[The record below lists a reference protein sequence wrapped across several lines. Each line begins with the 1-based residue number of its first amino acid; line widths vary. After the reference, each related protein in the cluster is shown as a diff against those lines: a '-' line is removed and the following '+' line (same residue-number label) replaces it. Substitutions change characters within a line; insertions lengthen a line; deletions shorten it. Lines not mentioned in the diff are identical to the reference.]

1 MFDAAWTTAYNRL
14 HSSLLRFHAFMMGP
28 RNQQMRP
35 DVEAAVRSE
44 ALLTSFKES
53 TKTMSGTLKMRILA
67 LSLGLTTLF
76 TAAALA
82 QAASAGKA
90 PASAPASAEP
100 AATKIGIVNIQD
112 AIFAS
117 NEGKK
122 EVDALQQ
129 KFNPKQAELKNLNDE
144 VENLKK
150 QFQAQSDKLNDE
162 QRASRAKE
170 IEAKQKTLQRNYE
183 DAQTEFQQAEQ
194 EVLNRIGG
202 KMLTVLEKYAK
213 ANGYAVV
220 LDVSNPQT
228 PVLWAS
234 QGTVITKEL
243 VDAFNAE
250 NPAAAPAAKPAGA
263 AATPARPVAPR
274 PAPAATPK
282 KP

>member
-1 MFDAAWTTAYNRL
+1 
-14 HSSLLRFHAFMMGP
+14 
-28 RNQQMRP
+28 
-35 DVEAAVRSE
+35 
-44 ALLTSFKES
+44 
-53 TKTMSGTLKMRILA
+53 MSGTLKMRILA

-150 QFQAQSDKLNDE
+150 QFQAQGDKLNDE

-170 IEAKQKTLQRNYE
+170 IELKQKTLQRNYE

-243 VDAFNAE
+243 VDAFNAA
-250 NPAAAPAAKPAGA
+250 NPAVAPAAKPAAGA
-263 AATPARPVAPR
+263 GATPARPAAPH

>member
-1 MFDAAWTTAYNRL
+1 
-14 HSSLLRFHAFMMGP
+14 
-28 RNQQMRP
+28 
-35 DVEAAVRSE
+35 
-44 ALLTSFKES
+44 
-53 TKTMSGTLKMRILA
+53 MSGTLKLRILA
-67 LSLGLTTLF
+67 LSLGLSTMF
-76 TAAALA
+76 TAAAVA
-82 QAASAGKA
+82 QAAAA
-90 PASAPASAEP
+90 PASAPAANAP
-100 AATKIGIVNIQD
+100 APTKIGVVPIQE
-112 AIFAS
+112 AIFAT

-129 KFNPKQAELKNLNDE
+129 KYNPRYAELKNLNDE

-150 QFQAQSDKLNDE
+150 QFQAQGDKLNDE

-183 DAQTEFQQAEQ
+183 DAQAEMQQAEQ

-220 LDVSNPQT
+220 LDVSNQQNS
-228 PVLWAS
+228 VLWAS

-243 VDAFNAE
+243 VDAYNAE
-250 NPAAAPAAKPAGA
+250 NPAAAPAAKPAAGA
-263 AATPARPVAPR
+263 AAPKPAAPR
-274 PAPAATPK
+274 PSAPAAATPK

>member
-1 MFDAAWTTAYNRL
+1 
-14 HSSLLRFHAFMMGP
+14 
-28 RNQQMRP
+28 
-35 DVEAAVRSE
+35 
-44 ALLTSFKES
+44 
-53 TKTMSGTLKMRILA
+53 MSGTLKMRILA

-90 PASAPASAEP
+90 PASTPASAEP

-150 QFQAQSDKLNDE
+150 QFQAQGDKLNDE

-243 VDAFNAE
+243 VEAFNAA
-250 NPAAAPAAKPAGA
+250 NPAVAPAAKPAAGA
-263 AATPARPVAPR
+263 GATPARPAAPH